1 MRACHAVCE
10 AACRSR
16 ECRACLT
23 SLLGGTTRLL
33 VTRPVDAR
41 CPPCFSRCVCA
52 RCTHVRQ
59 DVYRYTR
66 APSSLHSQAPYPH
79 PGPQALLAQA
89 CKGNALLSLLLV
101 SLTVKRQSQ
110 EDGGHKGQT
119 VRSETVAPP
128 CVRVP
133 CTAQLQPLLRRCTRR
148 CSAASR
154 PGADTAQAS
163 TNQQLSLYRA
173 LIEP

>member
-1 MRACHAVCE
+1 ML
-10 AACRSR
+10 AARLVSVGAFAQGARMSVKMYTVIPVLPPHFTPRPPTPTPDLRHCSR
-16 ECRACLT
+16 KI
-23 SLLGGTTRLL
+23 
-33 VTRPVDAR
+33 
-41 CPPCFSRCVCA
+41 
-52 RCTHVRQ
+52 
-59 DVYRYTR
+59 
-66 APSSLHSQAPYPH
+66 
-79 PGPQALLAQA
+79 

-101 SLTVKRQSQ
+101 SLNVKRQSQ

-163 TNQQLSLYRA
+163 TNQQLSLHRA
-173 LIEP
+173 FIEPL